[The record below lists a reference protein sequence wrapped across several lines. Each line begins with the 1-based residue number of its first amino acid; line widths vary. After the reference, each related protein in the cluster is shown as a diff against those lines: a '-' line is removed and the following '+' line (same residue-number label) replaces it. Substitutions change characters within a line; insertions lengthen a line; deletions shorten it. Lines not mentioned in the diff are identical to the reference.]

1 LCFIFINKL
10 VHKILSLFVL
20 SRTTKVEKM
29 RRMEEKEILEFMLIE
44 IQVINI
50 PVLKKTSMD

>member
-1 LCFIFINKL
+1 M
-10 VHKILSLFVL
+10 L

-29 RRMEEKEILEFMLIE
+29 QRMEEKEILEFMLIE

>member
-1 LCFIFINKL
+1 M
-10 VHKILSLFVL
+10 SLFVL

-50 PVLKKTSMD
+50 PVLKKN